1 MVSSIRYSIG
11 ICAIVFMM
19 AQPVFAQTL
28 FSERFV
34 PSSNHFTIMKLEP
47 STTANNYPEPKTVL
61 RQSLIIPGW
70 GQITNQQVWKVPIIY
85 GLLGGL
91 GYYSVYLTKEYHN
104 YRAAYYNSFDT
115 NTDLRFGATPAY
127 LEGSS
132 EFSLKSNRDFLR
144 NRRDFIYI
152 TIALSHLLNVVDAYV
167 FAHLRTFDVSDDL
180 SLNGSLTPST
190 ISTRL
195 YGEVP
200 GVTLLINLNR

>member
-1 MVSSIRYSIG
+1 
-11 ICAIVFMM
+11 MM
-19 AQPVFAQTL
+19 AQPGFSQTL

-34 PSSNHFTIMKLEP
+34 PSNYHFSTLKLEP
-47 STTANNYPEPKTVL
+47 STPPIVNYPEPKTVL

-70 GQITNQQVWKVPIIY
+70 GQITNRQVWKVPIIY

-115 NTDLRFGATPAY
+115 NTDFKFGETPEY
-127 LEGSS
+127 LEGSLAS
-132 EFSLKSNRDFLR
+132 SLKSNRDFLR

-180 SLNGSLTPST
+180 SLNGSLTPTT
-190 ISTRL
+190 ISTGL
-195 YGEVP
+195 YGQVP
-200 GVTLLINLNR
+200 AVTLSINLNR

>member
-1 MVSSIRYSIG
+1 
-11 ICAIVFMM
+11 MM
-19 AQPVFAQTL
+19 AQSVFSQTL

-34 PSSNHFTIMKLEP
+34 PSSYHFSTMKLEP
-47 STTANNYPEPKTVL
+47 TKTINNYPEPKTVL
-61 RQSLIIPGW
+61 RQSLLIPGW
-70 GQITNQQVWKVPIIY
+70 GQVTNRQAWKVPIIY

-104 YRAAYYNSFDT
+104 YRAAYYNSFST
-115 NTDLRFGATPAY
+115 NTDLRFGTTPDY
-127 LEGSS
+127 LIGSS
-132 EFSLKSNRDFLR
+132 ATYLKSNRDFLR

-180 SLNGSLTPST
+180 SMNGSLSPTT

-200 GVTLLINLNR
+200 AVTLSINLNR